1 MAIEKN
7 NKKMGKIMDL
17 NKNNNQTETDVL
29 QRIEEEKA
37 QVDLDETKQANLRK
51 KHLHYIFLL
60 IVGLVISDALGWISI
75 KTDLVSF
82 AGIATKILSYFPK
95 MNSS

>member
-37 QVDLDETKQANLRK
+37 QV
-51 KHLHYIFLL
+51 
-60 IVGLVISDALGWISI
+60 
-75 KTDLVSF
+75 
-82 AGIATKILSYFPK
+82 
-95 MNSS
+95 